1 MPVKSCRGWRPV
13 SYTHL
18 DVYKRQVVNNVF
30 DKHYWASIFP
40 SGTDGDNGSPSAFI
54 GGGREVRASV
64 TFDF

>member
-1 MPVKSCRGWRPV
+1 MCIRDRGTR
-13 SYTHL
+13 YTTRISNVPTTL
-18 DVYKRQVVNNVF
+18 RVVVNNVF

-40 SGTDGDNGSPSAFI
+40 SGTDGDNGSPSAFL